1 MFRQL
6 HRVAALHKLL
16 HRPKPLGFITINARA
31 PAVNGAIPHHLHQPL
46 SFTASRF
53 YCGNHTPPNVNNVT
67 VQMINY
73 ALNLARSQK
82 TDESYAEALLVLEQG
97 LSSYQSQDPI
107 TENSKGMLLLAISSL
122 LNERGNV
129 DEAKHA
135 LLLIQDL
142 SNSSLGVRVAAM
154 EGLVGLNL
162 DLGLD
167 DTSSVL
173 ADKCLKL
180 LEDEDLEIGD
190 EYGYKV
196 FGARSKAIKGLV
208 ELVQGD
214 MESAKVFF
222 EGCEYESCI
231 GNASLSYGEFLHGK
245 RDFIGAKE
253 LYQKAIAESSEKKD
267 LSDPY
272 DLGAC
277 NMSPEEVLVA
287 ATCALGQL
295 ESHLG
300 HFGDAEVTLTRALQ
314 KAEERFGTH
323 HPKVGTILTC
333 IAVMYRQ
340 KAIAEHS
347 SSLLIQE
354 GLYRKAIDLLKA
366 PSLVSDDMEAGLEH
380 VRENVDKRD
389 IVALARGGYGEVLC
403 VQQNRNSE
411 GERMKKWAEAAWRNR
426 RMSLAEALDTSE
438 SSSKVLV
445 VDTRICRAL

>member
-162 DLGLD
+162 DLGLKD
-167 DTSSVL
+167 
-173 ADKCLKL
+173 
-180 LEDEDLEIGD
+180 
-190 EYGYKV
+190 
-196 FGARSKAIKGLV
+196 
-208 ELVQGD
+208 
-214 MESAKVFF
+214 
-222 EGCEYESCI
+222 
-231 GNASLSYGEFLHGK
+231 EFLY
-245 RDFIGAKE
+245 E
-253 LYQKAIAESSEKKD
+253 
-267 LSDPY
+267 
-272 DLGAC
+272 
-277 NMSPEEVLVA
+277 MV
-287 ATCALGQL
+287 
-295 ESHLG
+295 
-300 HFGDAEVTLTRALQ
+300 
-314 KAEERFGTH
+314 
-323 HPKVGTILTC
+323 
-333 IAVMYRQ
+333 
-340 KAIAEHS
+340 
-347 SSLLIQE
+347 
-354 GLYRKAIDLLKA
+354 
-366 PSLVSDDMEAGLEH
+366 
-380 VRENVDKRD
+380 
-389 IVALARGGYGEVLC
+389 
-403 VQQNRNSE
+403 
-411 GERMKKWAEAAWRNR
+411 
-426 RMSLAEALDTSE
+426 
-438 SSSKVLV
+438 
-445 VDTRICRAL
+445 